1 MHKAVEHSW
10 LPALAHFKPEMIFV
24 SAGFDAHA
32 SDEMSD
38 LVFSDA
44 DYRWLTE
51 LILDVAKTY
60 ADGRLVSV
68 LEGGYDLH
76 SLARCAA
83 AHVKILAGL

>member
-1 MHKAVEHSW
+1 
-10 LPALAHFKPEMIFV
+10 
-24 SAGFDAHA
+24 
-32 SDEMSD
+32 MSD